1 MKTGIT
7 VPCTKRIESCRET
20 RKETYTKWNK
30 VLGCLSYTL
39 CVYVVVVV
47 SSTAHFGSVESMHIS
62 AAIEQMI
69 HAYILW
75 KRGKKICKIS
85 CAVVRWKTTDIT
97 GSNSNIEM
105 YTIYFNILTD
115 CVSVCIHG
123 VHSVRKTY
131 LSAGIYLLWIEST
144 GFVYFCF
151 LFVSFLYSRMNIGA
165 RLE

>member
-1 MKTGIT
+1 MKQSAWLFI
-7 VPCTKRIESCRET
+7 IHS
-20 RKETYTKWNK
+20 
-30 VLGCLSYTL
+30 L
-39 CVYVVVVV
+39 CVRCCCCFQHC
-47 SSTAHFGSVESMHIS
+47 SFWFGRIDAHFRCYWANDSCIYSVE
-62 AAIEQMI
+62 Q
-69 HAYILW
+69 
-75 KRGKKICKIS
+75 RKKICKIS

>member
-39 CVYVVVVV
+39 CVYVVVAV

-75 KRGKKICKIS
+75 NREKKYAKFRALLSGEKLRILRGAIRILKCIRFISTYWRTVFPYASMECIQSKNISFRWDLFIMNWIDRICLFLFS
-85 CAVVRWKTTDIT
+85 
-97 GSNSNIEM
+97 
-105 YTIYFNILTD
+105 
-115 CVSVCIHG
+115 
-123 VHSVRKTY
+123 
-131 LSAGIYLLWIEST
+131 
-144 GFVYFCF
+144 FCF
-151 LFVSFLYSRMNIGA
+151 IFV
-165 RLE
+165 